1 MLFGVM
7 FVICLVFNYAQADS
21 FPSLLATN
29 ATLAVVLDREYLA
42 EEYEN
47 VRLKIEEYLVYA
59 KREILRHGGVNVIYY
74 SWTAINT
81 KRDITAILSI
91 ASCYDTWRLFHNARS
106 ENVFHMAISEADCPR
121 LPSDEAITVPIL
133 EAGQETPQLLLD
145 LRTSNIY
152 KWKEIVLIY
161 DNTINSDLLTR
172 VIKSLTKPANKMSA
186 SGISL
191 MELIDF
197 ATMDEIRLNIKY
209 KLSTISSTRVG
220 GNFLVIVSY
229 KLVDLIM
236 EYAKQLNLVDIKN
249 QWLYVI
255 SDTNSK
261 ISNMKK
267 FKRLLKEGD
276 NVGFVFNSSVSSH
289 MCEGGMVCHVEQIL
303 GDFILALDDAIV
315 DEFEMAAQ
323 VSEEEWE
330 AIRPTKLERS
340 NFLLQKVKKYL
351 VDLGACDNC
360 TKWTLQTSETWGRE
374 YQTQDYQSDS
384 IAEILPVGTWRPSD
398 GPSMKDELFPH
409 IAHGFR
415 GKNLPFVSFHNPPWQ
430 ILKTNQTG
438 DVVEYGGLVFDIIK
452 ELAKNLNFTYTV
464 EIVKTTNINS
474 NLSKFTNETATSA
487 ETSSITTF
495 NIPRGILEK
504 VHNKTVALG
513 ACAFTITE
521 DNKKLINFTV
531 PISIQLYTFLVA
543 RPKELTRALLFTS
556 PFKGD
561 TWLCLA
567 ATIISMGPILFYI
580 NKMSPVYE
588 YKGAKIKGG
597 LSTVQ
602 NCIWYMYGALL
613 QQGGMHLPYADSA
626 RILVGSWWLVVLI
639 IATTYSGN
647 LVAFLTF
654 PRIDTP
660 ITTLEELIRYRET
673 VTWSIAKNS
682 FLDDQLKTSTDE
694 TYKLLYDEQ
703 IEIDDQKLLLDKIKS
718 GKHVYIDWKIKLQ
731 YYMKQEFLISDTC
744 LLTLGSDEFL
754 DEKIALIVAP
764 DTPYLSR
771 INEEITKLHQVGLI
785 QKWLEDYL
793 PKRDKC
799 WKRKSSVEVNNHTV
813 NMDDM
818 QGSFFVLA
826 LGFFI
831 ACLIIASEKLWFKQV
846 TKQRENVHEFI
857 S

>member
-561 TWLCLA
+561 T
-567 ATIISMGPILFYI
+567 
-580 NKMSPVYE
+580 
-588 YKGAKIKGG
+588 
-597 LSTVQ
+597 
-602 NCIWYMYGALL
+602 
-613 QQGGMHLPYADSA
+613 
-626 RILVGSWWLVVLI
+626 
-639 IATTYSGN
+639 
-647 LVAFLTF
+647 
-654 PRIDTP
+654 
-660 ITTLEELIRYRET
+660 
-673 VTWSIAKNS
+673 
-682 FLDDQLKTSTDE
+682 STDE